1 MTALTG
7 FLMIVLIVTTAI
19 IATIA
24 HLDGTTA
31 TTVLITIPAL
41 YPVYKA
47 MNIDSKILLCLTGA
61 CMGVMDLLPWGG
73 PVARAATV
81 LAMDA
86 NELWHLLIPIQII
99 GLFFNIGLA
108 VLLGML
114 AIRQGAG
121 AGRGEVVETDQKTQ
135 DEEAALRR
143 PKLLFFN
150 LALTIVLI
158 AVLSVGYITSYVAFL
173 LALSLAL
180 AVNYPSLKLQDKLIK
195 KHAPAALMISATLFA
210 AGAMVGVF
218 DGTGMLTDMANAIMQ
233 IIPGFLG
240 RFIHIIFG
248 ILALPLGLCIGT
260 DAYFYGIMPLVME
273 VGETYGVASLSTAL
287 AMVIGKNLALM
298 VSPLTPATYLAIGLT
313 KPFRLSVLTQKV
325 KALIRRSSVYN
336 QQRQNLIS
344 VGPFR
349 FDLMKLECQK
359 NGQPLN
365 FTAREL
371 VEMEQQQLL
380 TMAETV
386 GQSLVSYV
394 SQELESM
401 DLYFSALEQEEM
413 KEQDAPD
420 KTPAADT
427 WNERGTK
434 QYHAAPPDNKEN
446 DSRQTEV
453 PDKLPFRGT
462 AGVNSAGAI
471 YAVEYFLRQNT
482 DLYDAMVCFDSGGQS
497 ICRSG
502 TMDFSPGQMGA
513 DLSGLLAADDSGSA
527 DSHNPG
533 AVPADNFGTVDSY
546 HSGTSGSH
554 DRAVICGKSLCAG
567 GWYQMFISRRFS
579 LGGHSYQAVYAM
591 NLNKIYARI
600 VEPVRIGSGGYSI
613 VKDSDLAIIMHH
625 AADQIGM
632 DAVYDRSLR
641 YPDLDL
647 KDLTEWIARQAA
659 EGEGVGV
666 IRSYIWGS
674 PDPQPE
680 RRIVAYTTIH
690 LPGEDWIVNSTLPYR
705 ELDDPLR
712 RMLLR
717 LAGIGGLS
725 LGAMAC
731 FIFGITRSLMRTE
744 SQKKEIEYLK
754 EINAGMEL
762 LRRREEELQHYQ
774 RVQSIG
780 QMSSHIA
787 HEFNNY
793 LTPVFVYGELLV
805 ALEADPAL
813 PSGPEALPEMPE
825 KGWVLLSVAD
835 TGCGI
840 SKDVL
845 DKIFEP
851 FYTTKRSGKGTGLGL
866 SVVQNV
872 MTAVGGQIRIH
883 SVPGDITVHVMI
895 IRLPCSPGSSSRR
908 ISATPS

>member
-73 PVARAATV
+73 PVARAATL

-135 DEEAALRR
+135 DEE
-143 PKLLFFN
+143 
-150 LALTIVLI
+150 
-158 AVLSVGYITSYVAFL
+158 
-173 LALSLAL
+173 
-180 AVNYPSLKLQDKLIK
+180 
-195 KHAPAALMISATLFA
+195 AALMISATLFA